1 MANEDENTETFDEAE
16 LADGFDEIAGVD
28 IDGEGVLVEDADDAV
43 ADDDEEDSVEEV
55 TIVPLPVEEEDVV
68 DDADI
73 ELALDEVLAE
83 TILRT
88 STVEEDEDDTPIETA
103 PDPEGTETLLPKQD
117 DEFRCKSCRLLKKTT
132 QLADKKNSLCR
143 DCV

>member
-16 LADGFDEIAGVD
+16 LADGFDEIAGED
-28 IDGEGVLVEDADDAV
+28 IDGEAVLVEDADDAV